1 MNAYGKVKRA
11 LALLLLVSMLFGNNG
26 ILAYALDES
35 GTADPSMEIVA
46 ETEELPDATT
56 EQTIVTEQDQGNTTL
71 AGAEQKGQQEVPG
84 QGLPDQEQGLTT
96 PVEGQPVLTD
106 PELVSEQPTTSGE
119 PPIAEQL
126 PPEGNSVPTLQENLV
141 PTQPEQTAITP
152 AAVTP
157 TRTHYDGTSYNT
169 DIVAWADFESAEA
182 ISDSAVFT
190 VTELDPDTGN
200 YPYAAYAAAL
210 NAQGTTRYFDL
221 AFLTAGEQKVEC
233 QPDGAV
239 RITLAFPADS
249 LTKDTRVT
257 HLPLRE
263 ELRAAVASTADATA
277 ITVDDVR
284 IEEVRDL
291 YIDTENSQVSFTA
304 DSLSVFAVT
313 IPATEQ
319 KEIFDME
326 SAPAKEEL
334 PDAEEASE
342 EEESLDTEEVL
353 QTANIL
359 DARETTGLVAL
370 NAAAGTPTVTIDFK
384 LGDGSPDTEAA
395 LPGNCYAVVL
405 NAQTPKAI
413 APIQISAPA
422 GEASAFVDEAGNPFA
437 LTDLGEDWGKN
448 NVRIITYKGSAT
460 ELPAILT
467 DIKNNPWNSS
477 VWNTANDSF
486 ASAGMYALTYTLVDG
501 SYRIT
506 ARKKDVYT
514 VTVKTYDHDG
524 TTEKAPDPAFN
535 NGYYLRV
542 HVLDKDGDAI
552 GWTLLPVA
560 WTGSSTDVYVD
571 KFVDLNSNPLQQQN
585 GTPYDPSRHVIETS
599 SIRLIRSADPY
610 NPNLNNLGSYEEAT
624 NPDKVLDS
632 APDGYV
638 FFAGTELANGYHVN
652 MKLANDLVYH
662 ARLKFDTDD
671 PGKVKIPDGL
681 YVRVTVEHQ
690 SGPNSYGFV
699 KVTNDMPKTVVD
711 GVTYI
716 DVPVT
721 QWVDGNGEVLAER
734 YTGQEKSVK
743 LELVGSPEANP
754 LPTSDSNGDLVL
766 KPGQY
771 VNNFKVES
779 YPATYVKPERIETPR
794 ENEYVTD
801 IYDTVSLTECT
812 DKFDSYTLEYILNN
826 YNIVT
831 LCPNN
836 VASPSNSGEG
846 AYGDG
851 DLLLKQH
858 FMGALLVRGDVIQMG
873 DHGVADS
880 AMIDAPSVI
889 GGYVPVKGGTWIN
902 SRSNNE
908 QDWNAY
914 IGSVNSVLG
923 KTVNGAHANKGYA
936 YEKADGSRY
945 VVATD
950 DYIDWD
956 RLQRTIL
963 SASSAIAEAGQVL
976 DVKVTENGMVIDVTA
991 GSNVI
996 IDWPDGICV
1005 TINVVTDLPVTAENL
1020 PKVPATVVTN
1030 RSSGTVYPPKLTI
1043 NGQNPKEVQGDVE
1056 NGSGMSVL
1064 WNFPNAAKIE
1074 LTEDNSG
1081 FLGHVVAP
1089 KADIDFVIGTG
1100 GDFNGCLVGN
1110 KVQSAAEGHLWP
1122 YKQGT
1127 LVGFYA
1133 DIEASKLFNNAVPA
1147 DGQKFN
1153 FILKQLK
1160 ETIKADESNEAF
1172 WEVLQSDAQ
1181 NKNSTILFKDV
1192 HFTQA
1197 GTYYFLMAEDTS
1209 SPKPNVTLDDTQYLL
1224 EVTVTAH
1231 AVDGNTVLQID
1242 QDGLKC
1248 YKVTDAGSLLTV
1260 VETENGKQAEIN
1272 PNALGALTS
1281 TPTWNMETEV
1291 ITTPVEF
1298 LNTSGDTSARATL
1311 EGQKTLVDSKG
1322 VEKTLTNG
1330 QFSFSVTANGDYGE
1344 KVDASRLKSSG
1355 TNTAAGKIDFGSL
1368 TFKEAGD
1375 YSYTVRETS
1384 SDADGITVDT
1394 SSYVVTFHVTEN
1406 EETGKLA
1413 VTKTINQFDQAG
1425 NLVQANAPA
1434 VSFVNRQEEYT
1445 ASGSVVIEGVKNL
1458 VGRKFR
1464 EGDTLSVTIS
1474 GNEKLPDPA
1483 TQTVTLT
1490 AGQTSAN
1497 FSFPE
1502 IEYTLADLGGETSK
1516 TFTYT
1521 VTETATMAGTTADSK
1536 THTVTVKVT
1545 DDGTG
1550 TLKVEKTYSDGEKVV
1565 FTNTYNASGKTTI
1578 EGIKKLEGRKFR
1590 EGDTLSVT
1598 VTGNE
1603 KLPVPATQTVTLT
1616 AGETSASFSFPE
1628 IEYTLADLGGETS
1641 KTFTYTVTETATM
1654 AGTTADSKTHT
1665 VTVKVTDGGTG
1676 TLAIEKTYSD
1686 GEKVVFTNE
1695 YKASGKITLGAS
1707 KVLNGRAMA
1716 PGEFS
1721 FELKDATG
1729 KVLQTKQNDAKGN
1742 ITFDEITYTQE
1753 DAVKGTITYTVSE
1766 VKGKA
1771 GGVTY
1776 DTNPQTVTVT
1786 LTDNGDGTITA
1797 TADKTAF
1804 QVVFT
1809 NTYEASG
1816 KVKLGAKKEL
1826 TGKKLTAGMFSFEL
1840 RDADDKV
1847 LQTKE
1852 NAADG
1857 SVSFDEISYTLEDVA
1872 KSPITY
1878 KIAEVKGEA
1887 GGITYDETVREVT
1900 VKLVDNGDGTITATA
1915 SPDTETLVFV
1925 NEYTASGKVALGATK
1940 VLNGRALKAGE
1951 FSFNLKDANG
1961 TVLQTKTNA
1970 ADGSVSFDEISYT
1983 LGDLSKSPFT
1993 YTISEVKGSVNG
2005 VTYDESVQT
2014 VKVRLED
2021 NGDGTITAT
2030 PDKTTAQ
2037 ICFTNSYSGVGEIV
2051 LGAKKVLEGKT
2062 LEEGQFSFQLKNAN
2076 GEVLQTKTNAADGSV
2091 SFDAI
2096 RYTSADLPKSP
2107 IAYTICEEKGNLPGV
2122 KYDETELTVK
2132 VTLTDKGD
2140 GTILAVADKTSQEL
2154 TFTNTYTAAGEI
2166 VLEAKKTMNGR
2177 EPKADEFSFELKSA
2191 DGQVLQT
2198 KKNAADGSVKFD
2210 AIAYTLEDVAKSPI
2224 TYTISEVKGQLPGVT
2239 YDETPKTVTVTL
2251 KDEGN
2256 GTITATATPAAV
2268 ELVFTNSYDAKGEV
2282 TLKAKKVLNGR
2293 ALEAGQFTLLLMD
2306 KSGKVIDRA
2315 QNAADGS
2322 VTFQTIEYTLADVK
2336 NSPIEYSVVEEIPA
2350 GAEQN
2355 KPLNGYLYDFR
2366 SYTVKV
2372 TLTDKGDGTIEASPD
2387 LNDEQLVFT
2396 NTYGADG
2403 SVQLDAVKTL
2413 EGEALRGGVF
2423 RFTLS
2428 TKDGELLQTK
2438 TNDADG
2444 KVSFDPI
2451 TYSIDDVAQSP
2462 YVYLIRELDG
2472 KNEKYTYD
2480 DTEFEVSVALKDNGD
2495 GTITA
2500 TPTRTGEQVEFVNT
2514 AYAEGDIVLGA
2525 RKVLEGETLREGQFS
2540 FELKDASG
2548 KVLQTKQND
2557 ARGAVTFDAIT
2568 YTLEDL
2574 PKSPITYTV
2583 SEVASTNKRY
2593 TCDSTVYTVKVTL
2606 EDNDDGT
2613 ITATADRTAGELVF
2627 VNKANAR
2634 GGIVLRATKEL
2645 KGAELQTGQFSFQ
2658 LKDASGKV
2666 LQTKTNDTKGYV
2678 TFDPILYTLADVG
2691 KSPFTYT
2698 VNEVQGSTKG
2708 MTYDTTVYTVKVT
2721 LIDNGDDTIT
2731 AKADK
2736 TDKQLHFVNS
2746 YKEIRAPKTGDS
2758 STILPYVS
2766 LMLFAGFGMAWTGN
2780 TFRRKKNQD

>member
-1 MNAYGKVKRA
+1 M
-11 LALLLLVSMLFGNNG
+11 
-26 ILAYALDES
+26 
-35 GTADPSMEIVA
+35 
-46 ETEELPDATT
+46 
-56 EQTIVTEQDQGNTTL
+56 
-71 AGAEQKGQQEVPG
+71 
-84 QGLPDQEQGLTT
+84 
-96 PVEGQPVLTD
+96 
-106 PELVSEQPTTSGE
+106 
-119 PPIAEQL
+119 
-126 PPEGNSVPTLQENLV
+126 
-141 PTQPEQTAITP
+141 
-152 AAVTP
+152 
-157 TRTHYDGTSYNT
+157 
-169 DIVAWADFESAEA
+169 
-182 ISDSAVFT
+182 
-190 VTELDPDTGN
+190 
-200 YPYAAYAAAL
+200 
-210 NAQGTTRYFDL
+210 
-221 AFLTAGEQKVEC
+221 
-233 QPDGAV
+233 
-239 RITLAFPADS
+239 
-249 LTKDTRVT
+249 
-257 HLPLRE
+257 
-263 ELRAAVASTADATA
+263 
-277 ITVDDVR
+277 
-284 IEEVRDL
+284 
-291 YIDTENSQVSFTA
+291 
-304 DSLSVFAVT
+304 
-313 IPATEQ
+313 
-319 KEIFDME
+319 
-326 SAPAKEEL
+326 
-334 PDAEEASE
+334 
-342 EEESLDTEEVL
+342 
-353 QTANIL
+353 
-359 DARETTGLVAL
+359 
-370 NAAAGTPTVTIDFK
+370 
-384 LGDGSPDTEAA
+384 
-395 LPGNCYAVVL
+395 
-405 NAQTPKAI
+405 
-413 APIQISAPA
+413 
-422 GEASAFVDEAGNPFA
+422 
-437 LTDLGEDWGKN
+437 
-448 NVRIITYKGSAT
+448 
-460 ELPAILT
+460 
-467 DIKNNPWNSS
+467 
-477 VWNTANDSF
+477 
-486 ASAGMYALTYTLVDG
+486 
-501 SYRIT
+501 
-506 ARKKDVYT
+506 
-514 VTVKTYDHDG
+514 
-524 TTEKAPDPAFN
+524 
-535 NGYYLRV
+535 
-542 HVLDKDGDAI
+542 
-552 GWTLLPVA
+552 
-560 WTGSSTDVYVD
+560 
-571 KFVDLNSNPLQQQN
+571 
-585 GTPYDPSRHVIETS
+585 
-599 SIRLIRSADPY
+599 
-610 NPNLNNLGSYEEAT
+610 
-624 NPDKVLDS
+624 
-632 APDGYV
+632 
-638 FFAGTELANGYHVN
+638 
-652 MKLANDLVYH
+652 
-662 ARLKFDTDD
+662 
-671 PGKVKIPDGL
+671 
-681 YVRVTVEHQ
+681 
-690 SGPNSYGFV
+690 
-699 KVTNDMPKTVVD
+699 
-711 GVTYI
+711 
-716 DVPVT
+716 
-721 QWVDGNGEVLAER
+721 
-734 YTGQEKSVK
+734 
-743 LELVGSPEANP
+743 
-754 LPTSDSNGDLVL
+754 
-766 KPGQY
+766 
-771 VNNFKVES
+771 
-779 YPATYVKPERIETPR
+779 
-794 ENEYVTD
+794 
-801 IYDTVSLTECT
+801 
-812 DKFDSYTLEYILNN
+812 
-826 YNIVT
+826 
-831 LCPNN
+831 
-836 VASPSNSGEG
+836 
-846 AYGDG
+846 
-851 DLLLKQH
+851 
-858 FMGALLVRGDVIQMG
+858 
-873 DHGVADS
+873 
-880 AMIDAPSVI
+880 
-889 GGYVPVKGGTWIN
+889 
-902 SRSNNE
+902 
-908 QDWNAY
+908 
-914 IGSVNSVLG
+914 
-923 KTVNGAHANKGYA
+923 
-936 YEKADGSRY
+936 
-945 VVATD
+945 
-950 DYIDWD
+950 
-956 RLQRTIL
+956 
-963 SASSAIAEAGQVL
+963 
-976 DVKVTENGMVIDVTA
+976 
-991 GSNVI
+991 
-996 IDWPDGICV
+996 
-1005 TINVVTDLPVTAENL
+1005 
-1020 PKVPATVVTN
+1020 
-1030 RSSGTVYPPKLTI
+1030 
-1043 NGQNPKEVQGDVE
+1043 
-1056 NGSGMSVL
+1056 
-1064 WNFPNAAKIE
+1064 
-1074 LTEDNSG
+1074 
-1081 FLGHVVAP
+1081 
-1089 KADIDFVIGTG
+1089 
-1100 GDFNGCLVGN
+1100 
-1110 KVQSAAEGHLWP
+1110 
-1122 YKQGT
+1122 
-1127 LVGFYA
+1127 
-1133 DIEASKLFNNAVPA
+1133 
-1147 DGQKFN
+1147 
-1153 FILKQLK
+1153 
-1160 ETIKADESNEAF
+1160 
-1172 WEVLQSDAQ
+1172 
-1181 NKNSTILFKDV
+1181 
-1192 HFTQA
+1192 
-1197 GTYYFLMAEDTS
+1197 
-1209 SPKPNVTLDDTQYLL
+1209 
-1224 EVTVTAH
+1224 
-1231 AVDGNTVLQID
+1231 
-1242 QDGLKC
+1242 
-1248 YKVTDAGSLLTV
+1248 
-1260 VETENGKQAEIN
+1260 
-1272 PNALGALTS
+1272 
-1281 TPTWNMETEV
+1281 
-1291 ITTPVEF
+1291 
-1298 LNTSGDTSARATL
+1298 
-1311 EGQKTLVDSKG
+1311 
-1322 VEKTLTNG
+1322 
-1330 QFSFSVTANGDYGE
+1330 
-1344 KVDASRLKSSG
+1344 
-1355 TNTAAGKIDFGSL
+1355 
-1368 TFKEAGD
+1368 
-1375 YSYTVRETS
+1375 
-1384 SDADGITVDT
+1384 
-1394 SSYVVTFHVTEN
+1394 
-1406 EETGKLA
+1406 
-1413 VTKTINQFDQAG
+1413 
-1425 NLVQANAPA
+1425 
-1434 VSFVNRQEEYT
+1434 
-1445 ASGSVVIEGVKNL
+1445 KNL

-1550 TLKVEKTYSDGEKVV
+1550 TL
-1565 FTNTYNASGKTTI
+1565 
-1578 EGIKKLEGRKFR
+1578 
-1590 EGDTLSVT
+1590 
-1598 VTGNE
+1598 
-1603 KLPVPATQTVTLT
+1603 
-1616 AGETSASFSFPE
+1616 
-1628 IEYTLADLGGETS
+1628 
-1641 KTFTYTVTETATM
+1641 
-1654 AGTTADSKTHT
+1654 
-1665 VTVKVTDGGTG
+1665 
-1676 TLAIEKTYSD
+1676 AIEKTYSD

-1695 YKASGKITLGAS
+1695 YRASGKITLGAS

-1852 NAADG
+1852 NTADG

-1887 GGITYDETVREVT
+1887 GGITYDESVREVT
-1900 VKLVDNGDGTITATA
+1900 VTLVDNRDGTITATA
-1915 SPDTETLVFV
+1915 SPDTAALVFV

-1951 FSFNLKDANG
+1951 FSFELKDANG

-2005 VTYDESVQT
+2005 VTYDKSVQT
-2014 VKVRLED
+2014 VKVTLKDEG
-2021 NGDGTITAT
+2021 NGTITAT

-2423 RFTLS
+2423 QFTLS
-2428 TKDGELLQTK
+2428 AKGGGVLQTK

-2606 EDNDDGT
+2606 VDNDDGT